1 MQHMSSPSA
10 SAAVLV
16 GIALFAILLGWS
28 FFRTSGTRAPAGA
41 PATLIVRCRN
51 GHLFTTVWIPF
62 VTFKAIRI
70 GLMRIQYCPV
80 GEHLTTVVPVDPST
94 LTELERRFA
103 VNHPDSLV
111 P

>member
-1 MQHMSSPSA
+1 MSSPSA

-16 GIALFAILLGWS
+16 GIALFAILVGWS
-28 FFRTSGTRAPAGA
+28 FFRMSRTRAPAAGA
-41 PATLIVRCRN
+41 PATLIVRCRD

-70 GLMRIQYCPV
+70 GLTRIQYCPV
-80 GEHLTTVVPVDPST
+80 GEHLATVVPVDPSS
-94 LTELERRFA
+94 LTESERRFA
-103 VNHPDSLV
+103 GNHPDSLV